1 MGKKGKGNFRLD
13 IGKKFFIVNMVR
25 YWNRFPRKTVV
36 VLSLGVFK
44 VSLNGALSNLVC
56 WEMYLRFVLTFNLL

>member
-1 MGKKGKGNFRLD
+1 
-13 IGKKFFIVNMVR
+13 MVR